1 MYMRIDEKEKQADKK
16 VADFKLKNP
25 EKDRFI
31 LVNSGGELVKLDLAM
46 SKQNT
51 KINASQTR

>member
-31 LVNSGGELVKLDLAM
+31 LVNSGGEPVELDLAM
-46 SKQNT
+46 CKQNT

>member
-31 LVNSGGELVKLDLAM
+31 LVNSGGEPVKLDLAM